1 VQRVRTIGWIR
12 SAERFFRLG
21 DDPLAQSNEA
31 IQLTTG
37 LPMTTAVKGVGH
49 TGCLLDHVGGY
60 LFELLDG
67 FLTRFGVLPV
77 ELLDPEEDPLSG
89 SAEGAKGFLKGNLLA
104 DPLNLPDDLLLDP
117 MKQISVG
124 GISNVLR
131 L

>member
-1 VQRVRTIGWIR
+1 MGSRCTRLEESRTCTC
-12 SAERFFRLG
+12 SKT
-21 DDPLAQSNEA
+21 Q
-31 IQLTTG
+31 
-37 LPMTTAVKGVGH
+37 
-49 TGCLLDHVGGY
+49 
-60 LFELLDG
+60 
-67 FLTRFGVLPV
+67 FGVLPV

-124 GISNVLR
+124 GISNALR